1 MFWWPMPPRRLSLLT
16 GVNILGVREGKW
28 TQNVLTTAKVLGLAA
43 IVAVGFAHPPRPKR
57 RRRRAA
63 SSGFSLSDFG
73 LAMIFVLF
81 TYGGWNEMAFVSA
94 EVKEPRKNILRA
106 LLIGTLAVT
115 AIYVL
120 GKPGV
125 RVRPGAAKAR
135 ATPPAG
141 RRRARDWASGRGQAG
156 H

>member
-1 MFWWPMPPRRLSLLT
+1 MPPASIVVLT

-28 TQNVLTTAKVLGLAA
+28 TQNVLTTAKLVGLAA
-43 IVAVGFAHPPRPKR
+43 IVAVGFTHAAPEALPPP
-57 RRRRAA
+57 AA
-63 SSGFSLSDFG
+63 SSDFSLSDFG

-115 AIYVL
+115 VIYVL
-120 GKPGV
+120 VNLAFVSALGLPST
-125 RVRPGAAKAR
+125 RPRHGAR
-135 ATPPAG
+135 
-141 RRRARDWASGRGQAG
+141 RRRAEAG
-156 H
+156 HRAVGRPGH